1 MKRTNRSN
9 YALVFAVAVFSVFV
23 LVGVMFFG
31 HIWTTGSN
39 YHVSVYA
46 ANARGVA
53 DDATVFEAGLP
64 VGQVTGIKRS
74 GPDAILTLRLSGGV
88 RPLPVDTT
96 DQLGLRS
103 LAGEGDVLLTPGTS
117 RQTVRSNGSL
127 GLSNNQDFTEVD
139 QILNALQGKT
149 TPATRKFFQAAGYAV
164 NGEGTNL
171 NQVVGNFTSLVNN
184 SPPLTSTLAHQDGQV
199 ADIVQNLG
207 NIMNAI
213 GQRTTAVREFAV
225 GATTTFQ
232 TVAARD
238 TELDSFLKAAPFFLR
253 TATYVTQ
260 SLGKNLPTVNGVL
273 LRVANAVGRINPA
286 LKELGPGASRGITLV
301 RSLGSASPAL
311 KNILIDLK
319 QLKPSAT
326 AALPALH
333 AVTCQLDPMVRYLE
347 PYGPDVSAF
356 FESFGGATTAYGLH
370 SHQLFAILNVNP
382 DEFVRD
388 VQGPQGAAGLQT
400 LINVGIFNK
409 LGAGTGYD
417 PDPAPNTI
425 NHEAPQGLGLFGASQ
440 WAAAHPNSFPH
451 VTQDCPVP
459 AGDAPDVPAPAGS

>member
-1 MKRTNRSN
+1 MKRTNHSN
-9 YALVFAVAVFSVFV
+9 LALVLAIAVFSVFV

-39 YHVSVYA
+39 YHVSVYV

-88 RPLPVDTT
+88 RPLPSDTT
-96 DQLGLRS
+96 VQMGLRS
-103 LAGEGDVLLTPGTS
+103 LAGEADVLLTPGKS
-117 RQTVRSNGSL
+117 GQTVRNNGSL

-149 TPATRKFFQAAGYAV
+149 APATRKFFQAAGYGL

-171 NQVVGNFTSLVNN
+171 NQVLGNATSLVNN
-184 SPPLTSTLAHQDGQV
+184 SPLLTSTLAHQDKQV
-199 ADIVQNLG
+199 GEIVENFG
-207 NIMNAI
+207 NVMNSI
-213 GQRTTAVREFAV
+213 GQRTTALREFAV
-225 GATTTFQ
+225 GATTTFKA
-232 TVAARD
+232 VAARD
-238 TELDSFLKAAPFFLR
+238 VKLSQLLVHLPYFLR
-253 TATYVTQ
+253 GAREVTHSVGQ
-260 SLGKNLPTVNGVL
+260 NLPAVNAVL
-273 LRVANAVGRINPA
+273 LRLASSVTRLSPA
-286 LKELGPGASRGITLV
+286 LRELDPAAVRGITLV

-311 KNILIDLK
+311 KNILVELK

-347 PYGPDVSAF
+347 PYGPDASAF
-356 FESFGGATTAYGLH
+356 FESFGGATDAYGLD
-370 SHQLFAILNVNP
+370 SHQLLLVANVNP
-382 DEFVRD
+382 DEFIRGL
-388 VQGPQGAAGLQT
+388 QGPSGVAGLQT
-400 LINVGIFNK
+400 LINVGIFQK

-417 PDPAPNTI
+417 PDPAPNSI
-425 NHEAPQGLGLFGASQ
+425 NHEAPQGLGISGASQ

-459 AGDAPDVPAPAGS
+459 AGDAPKVPAPAGS